1 MRKKMMGIAGGL
13 SLIALTATAQ
23 AEEPLQTFD
32 LDEIVVVADRVHN
45 ADEAGSSVSVKELI
59 DAGQIKT
66 AADILANVPG
76 VVVTKGQNNGVQVG
90 LRGLN
95 HERTVIAINGNV
107 VQDVGEIGMG
117 GACHGVGRPARH
129 RDQKD

>member
-1 MRKKMMGIAGGL
+1 MKKMMMGLAGAL
-13 SLIALTATAQ
+13 SLLAAPSATEA
-23 AEEPLQTFD
+23 AEALQTFD
-32 LDEIVVVADRVHN
+32 LDEIVVVAHRDN
-45 ADEAGSSVSVKELI
+45 EEDAGTSVNVKELI

-76 VVVTKGQNNGVQVG
+76 VVVTKGQNNGIQVG

-107 VQDVGEIGMG
+107 VTNIGEIAMG
-117 GACHGVGRPARH
+117 RAMEWDALPVTGIKRSS
-129 RDQKD
+129 

>member
-1 MRKKMMGIAGGL
+1 MKKMMMGLAGAL
-13 SLIALTATAQ
+13 SLLTPAPSAQ
-23 AEEPLQTFD
+23 AAESLQTFE
-32 LDEIVVVADRVHN
+32 LDEIVVVAHRDN
-45 ADEAGSSVSVKELI
+45 TDTAETSVNVKELI

-76 VVVTKGQNNGVQVG
+76 VVVTKGQNNGIQVG

-117 GACHGVGRPARH
+117 GRAMEWDALPVTGI
-129 RDQKD
+129 KKLS